1 MKTNTTTVCYLLTA
15 IYLLLPQP
23 CWASFFE
30 MSLKQ
35 DSIYTPGKMHL
46 TMKLTDK
53 AKIEGDY
60 RTIVSVYMAGTL
72 IRKQTLMVTGKEPVV
87 FELMFPDVYA
97 RTDSRC
103 RSELFIDEQFIEAK
117 EKPLTLWPTIAP
129 YPEESI
135 NNKKI
140 WTFDTSGK
148 MQELFE
154 YLEVEA
160 ADATFQSTRDF
171 GTPAIFFIG
180 QYLDPN
186 SMRLITRRLKSVETK
201 PVIVFLRQ
209 KQLLKNAKI
218 EIPTENNSSQNVE
231 CDANCPLLNSLN
243 LRDVMNMVDGATYV
257 KIKKEKDK
265 NRSIDS
271 YVTEV
276 MKDKKSIYSY
286 LCTVKEKGQVTIYCQ
301 LPVTDDNDPRYA
313 VLLNNLLRFADIIS
327 GSKRNQI
334 NRHIERK

>member
-1 MKTNTTTVCYLLTA
+1 MKTNTTTICYVLAA

-30 MSLKQ
+30 MNLKQ
-35 DSIYTPGKMHL
+35 DSIYTPGKMYL

-53 AKIEGDY
+53 AKFEGHHQFK
-60 RTIVSVYMAGTL
+60 VSIYMAGTL
-72 IRKQTLMVTGKEPVV
+72 IRKQILTATKKEPAV
-87 FELMFPDVYA
+87 FELMFPDVYT

-103 RSELFIDEQFIEAK
+103 RSELFIDEQFVEAK
-117 EKPLTLWPTIAP
+117 EKPLTLWPPIAP
-129 YPEESI
+129 YPEEFI

-148 MQELFE
+148 LQEIFE
-154 YLEVEA
+154 NLEVEA
-160 ADATFQSTRDF
+160 ADATFQTIRDF
-171 GTPAIFFIG
+171 GTPAIVFVG

-201 PVIVFLRQ
+201 PVIVVLRQ
-209 KQLLKNAKI
+209 KQLLKDTKI
-218 EIPTENNSSQNVE
+218 EIPTENNRSQNVE
-231 CDANCPLLNSLN
+231 CDINRSLLNDLN
-243 LRDVMNMVDGATYV
+243 IRDIMNMVDGATYV

-301 LPVTDDNDPRYA
+301 LPVTDDGDPRYA
-313 VLLNNLLRFADIIS
+313 VLLNNLLRFADRIS

-334 NRHIERK
+334 NRHSKRK